1 MTEKERK
8 WVEQN
13 FGSITMDVPS
23 YIKKVVNGIR
33 KGETKTQEEDKLIS
47 ALIMSLVACN
57 SISAELVANAII
69 SYVKEDEEHTLTPEQ
84 ANAYEKL
91 RLLLTAAELDNIAN
105 KYGIDRQTLGYN
117 IQDNFNTTSASTY
130 IAELEAP
137 FLKDDEFLQF
147 YLFSY
152 LEIGGDID
160 IIDELHS
167 HLSHAYSAVYNLL
180 QVEGS
185 KNNDEEKVNT
195 VFAYLNY
202 KDMGLPI
209 FPLGSLLLFLPQFYM
224 ADVEELMKIESP
236 TLIQQ
241 IKNNIIAAYFN
252 TISGT
257 INIDNATEDIKEK
270 INKVSRYNYLGWGR

>member
-13 FGSITMDVPS
+13 FGNITMDVPS

-47 ALIMSLVACN
+47 ALTISLVACN
-57 SISAELVANAII
+57 DISAELVANAII

-91 RLLLTAAELDNIAN
+91 RLLLTAAELDNIAE

-117 IQDNFNTTSASTY
+117 IQDNSC
-130 IAELEAP
+130 IDELEVP

-152 LEIGGDID
+152 LERIGGDID
-160 IIDELHS
+160 STIGELCS
-167 HLSHAYSAVYNLL
+167 HLLNACSYAYSAVYNLL

-185 KNNDEEKVNT
+185 ENNDERKANT

-209 FPLGSLLLFLPQFYM
+209 FPLGSLLFLPQFYM

-252 TISGT
+252 TIGT

-270 INKVSRYNYLGWGR
+270 INKVSRYNYLEWGR

>member
-13 FGSITMDVPS
+13 FGNITMDVPS

-33 KGETKTQEEDKLIS
+33 KGEAKTQEEDELIS
-47 ALIMSLVACN
+47 ALIMSLDVCHY
-57 SISAELVANAII
+57 ISAELVANAII

-91 RLLLTAAELDNIAN
+91 RLLLTAAELDNIAE

-117 IQDNFNTTSASTY
+117 IQDNFNTTGASTY
-130 IAELEAP
+130 IDELEVP

-152 LEIGGDID
+152 LEIGSDIYST
-160 IIDELHS
+160 IDELYS
-167 HLSHAYSAVYNLL
+167 HLSYAYSAVYNLL

-185 KNNDEEKVNT
+185 KNNDERKANT

-209 FPLGSLLLFLPQFYM
+209 FPFGYLLSLPQFYM

-241 IKNNIIAAYFN
+241 IKDNIIAAYFN
-252 TISGT
+252 TIGT

-270 INKVSRYNYLGWGR
+270 INKVSRYNYLEWGR

>member
-1 MTEKERK
+1 MITEEERK

-13 FGSITMDVPS
+13 FGNITMDVPS

-33 KGETKTQEEDKLIS
+33 KGEAKTQEEDKLIS
-47 ALIMSLVACN
+47 ALTMSLVACN
-57 SISAELVANAII
+57 DISAKLVANAII

-84 ANAYEKL
+84 ADAYEKL
-91 RLLLTAAELDNIAN
+91 RLLLTAAELDNIAK

-117 IQDNFNTTSASTY
+117 IQDNFNITSASTY
-130 IAELEAP
+130 IDELEAP

-160 IIDELHS
+160 TIDELYS
-167 HLSHAYSAVYNLL
+167 YLSCAYSAVYNLL

-185 KNNDEEKVNT
+185 KNNDERKANT

-209 FPLGSLLLFLPQFYM
+209 FPEGSLLFLPQFYT

-236 TLIQQ
+236 TLIRQ
-241 IKNNIIAAYFN
+241 IKDNIIAAYFN
-252 TISGT
+252 TIGT

-270 INKVSRYNYLGWGR
+270 INKVSRYNYLEWGR

>member
-13 FGSITMDVPS
+13 FGNITMDVPS

-47 ALIMSLVACN
+47 ALTISLVACN
-57 SISAELVANAII
+57 DISAELVANAII

-91 RLLLTAAELDNIAN
+91 RLLLTAAELDNIAE

-117 IQDNFNTTSASTY
+117 IQDNSC
-130 IAELEAP
+130 IDELEVP
-137 FLKDDEFLQF
+137 FLKDDEFLQY

-152 LEIGGDID
+152 LERIGGDID
-160 IIDELHS
+160 STIGELCS
-167 HLSHAYSAVYNLL
+167 HLLNAYSYAYSAVYNLL

-185 KNNDEEKVNT
+185 KNNDEKKANT

-209 FPLGSLLLFLPQFYM
+209 FPLGNLLFLPQFYM

-252 TISGT
+252 TIGT

-270 INKVSRYNYLGWGR
+270 INKVSRYNYLEWGR